1 MYNPK
6 PLPKIAITMTL
17 ASLAVLGYFT
27 FYEVPPGRNDPI
39 QVTYKDGMPPVD
51 KVYTYKDATYTD
63 IKIACPNKVVSV
75 RVVTYEDKEFTEA
88 NKKELIE
95 IICVT
100 LEKM

>member
-1 MYNPK
+1 MNK
-6 PLPKIAITMTL
+6 TQIFATGIIGCGIISICAAL
-17 ASLAVLGYFT
+17 VLQPVGSGY
-27 FYEVPPGRNDPI
+27 YQPI

-63 IKIACPNKVVSV
+63 IKISCPNKVVSV
-75 RVVTYEDKEFTEA
+75 TIATYEGKEFTTA
-88 NKKELIE
+88 NKEELTE